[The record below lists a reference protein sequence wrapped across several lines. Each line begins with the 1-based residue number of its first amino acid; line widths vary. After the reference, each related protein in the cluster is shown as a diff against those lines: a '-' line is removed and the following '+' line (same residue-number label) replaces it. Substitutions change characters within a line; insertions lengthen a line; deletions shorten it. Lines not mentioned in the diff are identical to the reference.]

1 MALVVDNSRIQDM
14 LHKRTWQDLEA
25 AEHNHMDHILGGDI
39 HNSQHSI
46 GSGLAEAA
54 CFQGYDPM
62 KALCSDL
69 LIGFHLASL
78 WPPQLKPYWNIEQ
91 IHNAFLQVS

>member
-1 MALVVDNSRIQDM
+1 VALVVDNSRIQDM

-54 CFQGYDPM
+54 
-62 KALCSDL
+62 
-69 LIGFHLASL
+69 
-78 WPPQLKPYWNIEQ
+78 
-91 IHNAFLQVS
+91 